1 MAFPVETV
9 TLWLANCP
17 TCSERSFQF
26 TAVEFRDAL
35 CLRYLKPLLDLP
47 PVCDGCGVP
56 FTTSH
61 ALDCKKGGLI
71 VQRHN
76 EICDLLFDLIST
88 VWSHTTKEPVVQ
100 DGDLESHTLV
110 ADISARG
117 VCQPQAIALF
127 DVRGIDSDA
136 PSYLSRIPNA
146 VLRTAERE
154 KKNKYSLACDVATLA
169 SLHFV

>member
-1 MAFPVETV
+1 MA
-9 TLWLANCP
+9 NRH

-26 TAVEFRDAL
+26 YCRDAL

-100 DGDLESHTLV
+100 DGDLESHCDTLV
-110 ADISARG
+110 TDISARG
-117 VCQPQAIALF
+117 VWQPQATALF
-127 DVRGIDSDA
+127 DVRVIDSDA
-136 PSYLSRIPNA
+136 PSYLSRSPDA

-154 KKNKYSLACDVATLA
+154 KKN
-169 SLHFV
+169 